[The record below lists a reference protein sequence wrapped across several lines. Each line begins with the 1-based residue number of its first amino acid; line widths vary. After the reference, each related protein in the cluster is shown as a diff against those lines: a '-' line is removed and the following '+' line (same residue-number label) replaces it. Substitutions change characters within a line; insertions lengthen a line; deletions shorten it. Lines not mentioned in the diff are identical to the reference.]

1 MTSRTVALSPGRANR
16 KFIMLAVALGL
27 LGAILVYVA
36 FSRDSSSGSGGG
48 AANMPV
54 VIAKADIP
62 PRTKITQAMLEVRLV
77 SPDVRSAL
85 AFENAELVVGKITR
99 FPIAANEQILSSK
112 VVDLTPGASA
122 VSRSL
127 SYTIPQG
134 KRAFS
139 ISVSEVASTGGLV
152 LPGDYVD
159 VVVMYDVEFTRAGNK
174 EKQDNFL
181 VQTLLQNVEVLAVS
195 QAVVDVVPEA
205 TPSANGQRVRN
216 SEAKPN
222 SDAKTVTLSLT
233 PEQAQRVYLAEG
245 NGKIRLAVRPYG
257 EADERPVDYMTEL
270 ELFPQNLPNPFTR

>member
-122 VSRSL
+122 VSR
-127 SYTIPQG
+127 
-134 KRAFS
+134 
-139 ISVSEVASTGGLV
+139 
-152 LPGDYVD
+152 
-159 VVVMYDVEFTRAGNK
+159 
-174 EKQDNFL
+174 
-181 VQTLLQNVEVLAVS
+181 
-195 QAVVDVVPEA
+195 
-205 TPSANGQRVRN
+205 
-216 SEAKPN
+216 
-222 SDAKTVTLSLT
+222 
-233 PEQAQRVYLAEG
+233 
-245 NGKIRLAVRPYG
+245 
-257 EADERPVDYMTEL
+257 
-270 ELFPQNLPNPFTR
+270 

>member
-27 LGAILVYVA
+27 LGAILVYVT
-36 FSRDSSSGSGGG
+36 FSRGSSSSSGGG

-54 VIAKADIP
+54 VVAKADIP
-62 PRTKITQAMLEVRLV
+62 ARTKITQALLEVRLV
-77 SPDVRSAL
+77 SPDMRSAL
-85 AFENAELVVGKITR
+85 AFEDAGLVVGQVTR
-99 FPIAANEQILSSK
+99 FPIAANEQVLSSK
-112 VVDLTPGASA
+112 IVGLTPGASVA
-122 VSRSL
+122 SRSL

-139 ISVSEVASTGGLV
+139 IGVSEVASAGGLV

-159 VVVMYDVEFTRAGNK
+159 VVVMYDVEFTRGG
-174 EKQDNFL
+174 KQDNFV
-181 VQTLLQNVEVLAVS
+181 VQTIFQNIEVLAVS

-205 TPSANGQRVRN
+205 APSANGQRVRN

-222 SDAKTVTLSLT
+222 SGAKTVTLSLT
-233 PEQAQRVYLAEG
+233 PEQAQRIYLAEG
-245 NGKIRLAVRPYG
+245 NGTIRLAVRPYG

-270 ELFPQNLPNPFTR
+270 ELLPQNLPNPFTR